1 MNFVW
6 RKKER
11 EYELALMTEAAKF
24 MDGEKTKYKILIR
37 PSNF

>member
-11 EYELALMTEAAKF
+11 ERLEYELALMTEAAKF
-24 MDGEKTKYKILIR
+24 MDGEKTKYKI
-37 PSNF
+37 